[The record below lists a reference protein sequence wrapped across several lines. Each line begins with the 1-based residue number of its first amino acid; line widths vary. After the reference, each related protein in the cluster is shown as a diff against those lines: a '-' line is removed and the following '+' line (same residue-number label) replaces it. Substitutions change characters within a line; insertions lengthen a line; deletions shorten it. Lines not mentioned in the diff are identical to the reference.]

1 MNTNTVIS
9 AIAASD
15 LGGLEG
21 STLKLTSTGVDIAGA
36 TDLVIGTLVR
46 GANTGEAVA
55 VFLRNANGLS
65 FVKIGNDTA
74 IAIGDALDSAANGAV
89 VKHTSGTIIGYA
101 WEAVGA
107 GSSGGDG
114 AGQAQIRALLV

>member
-15 LGGLEG
+15 LRGLEG
-21 STLKLTSTGVDIAGA
+21 STLKLTSTGVDLAGA
-36 TDLVIGTLVR
+36 ADLVIGTLLR
-46 GANTGEAVA
+46 GANVGEAVG
-55 VFLRNANGLS
+55 VFLRKANGLA
-65 FVKIGNDTA
+65 FVKVGNDTA
-74 IAIGDALDSAANGAV
+74 IAIGDALDAAANGAV
-89 VKHTSGTIIGYA
+89 VKHAAGTIVGYA
-101 WEAVGA
+101 WEACGA